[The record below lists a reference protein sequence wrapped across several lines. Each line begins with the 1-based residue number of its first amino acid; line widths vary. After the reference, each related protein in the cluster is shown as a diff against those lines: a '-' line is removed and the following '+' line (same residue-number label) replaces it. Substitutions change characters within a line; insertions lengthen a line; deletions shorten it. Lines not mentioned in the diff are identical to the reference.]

1 MRHNV
6 RTATK
11 ETKILAYQALVRPIT
26 EYASTVW
33 SPHQKELIQDLEMVQ
48 RRAARYVM
56 KQYGRQDSVTK
67 MLDELGWETLE
78 QRRAKA
84 RTIMGFRIVNRLVS
98 IPDNQLIPTTK
109 TTRGH
114 TKKY

>member
-1 MRHNV
+1 
-6 RTATK
+6 
-11 ETKILAYQALVRPIT
+11 
-26 EYASTVW
+26 
-33 SPHQKELIQDLEMVQ
+33 
-48 RRAARYVM
+48 
-56 KQYGRQDSVTK
+56 

-114 TKKY
+114 TKKYRQIGTKTNYHKHSFFPSIIPLWNSLPDSLAAAETIETFRTRLKDIQLKIQH